1 MNPLQYKCLSELERS
16 SSEYL
21 QPNLDWS
28 SPASKPEF
36 PGYFGRAEIGLAP
49 RCNYPAYFGQEPTQ
63 DFYQPCGNNQIR
75 EPSWNPLHAIP
86 RSRNSGVSSFIQ
98 STEEIIGSI
107 QKSAITYYEPRTSC
121 DMDRLSDISQGDK
134 VRTLESDPV
143 ICSPETSASARGLE
157 GGNYSLAR
165 AQAKGRESGKDHWS
179 RSTLLPTFQVA
190 GTASETF
197 SHDDQGN
204 TLPNSSRGGVATR
217 KPIPPREG
225 VPSPK
230 LSNDCSNPLKEGIS
244 RSKLHLSAH
253 MRANVERNQFLANI
267 RFNHPAIRQSIG
279 VQTLG
284 GQKLLTLSLVDRLK
298 QLCSEGVCGAEVARS
313 VSQDILLAQV
323 LVVKGFDWETF
334 KLKELTSLFSN
345 YGNIHFGASFP
356 MLGCASIMYTT
367 KAGAD
372 LGLQHLK
379 SLNVRGTRVK
389 VERLQHFEG
398 LDPCYLVDRTEV
410 YVPPAAHRRFKQ
422 EIPRQAN
429 GVSSTLHVCVFYP
442 GKRRVV
448 TNAEI
453 AEHFKIYGVTP
464 QQMRR
469 DPNPEHFNM
478 WFADFKNLS
487 EAIVCLMRTHDS
499 PFEEGN
505 VRISFTKSKKS
516 SEYKRRGE

>member
-1 MNPLQYKCLSELERS
+1 MNLLQYKCLSELERS
-16 SSEYL
+16 SSEHL
-21 QPNLDWS
+21 QPHLEWS
-28 SPASKPEF
+28 APTSKPEIS
-36 PGYFGRAEIGLAP
+36 GYFGRAEIGLAP
-49 RCNYPAYFGQEPTQ
+49 HCNYSAYFGQEPTQ
-63 DFYQPCGNNQIR
+63 DSYQTCGNNQIP

-86 RSRNSGVSSFIQ
+86 RSRNSGLSSFIQ
-98 STEEIIGSI
+98 STEDVIGGI
-107 QKSAITYYEPRTSC
+107 QKTAIKYYEPRTSC
-121 DMDRLSDISQGDK
+121 EMDRLSDSSKGNK
-134 VRTLESDPV
+134 FWTLESDTV
-143 ICSPETSASARGLE
+143 ICSPESSACARGLE
-157 GGNYSLAR
+157 VENYSLAR
-165 AQAKGRESGKDHWS
+165 IQAKGWDGGKDHLS
-179 RSTLLPTFQVA
+179 RSTLLPTSPVA
-190 GTASETF
+190 WTASETF
-197 SHDDQGN
+197 SHDGQGN
-204 TLPNSSRGGVATR
+204 TSPTNSIGGMATR

-230 LSNDCSNPLKEGIS
+230 QNKCSNPLAEGIS

-267 RFNHPAIRQSIG
+267 RFNHPTMRQVTG
-279 VQTLG
+279 AQALG
-284 GQKLLTLSLVDRLK
+284 TQKPFTLSLVDRLT
-298 QLCSEGVCGAEVARS
+298 QLCSDGICGVEVARS
-313 VSQDILLAQV
+313 FSQDILLAQV

-345 YGNIHFGASFP
+345 YGNIYFGATFP
-356 MLGCASIMYTT
+356 MLGCACIMYTT

-453 AEHFKIYGVTP
+453 SEHFKIFGVTP
-464 QQMRR
+464 QQLRR

-487 EAIVCLMRTHDS
+487 EAVVCLMRAHDS